1 MIKSL
6 HADFNSV
13 VKAGDVVATIDPE
26 PFKARRDQAASNLE
40 MSKANVARAKTD
52 LAQRK
57 RELDR
62 VKSLVAQQFVS
73 QNDVDVAA
81 TNLQA
86 AEAQV
91 NVAGAQVKQAEA
103 ALNAAELDLKYTV
116 IRSPVNG
123 IVVARN
129 VEVGQ
134 TIAASFATP
143 NLFLIA
149 LDLTKMQVDTN
160 VSESDI
166 GGMTEGKDATFT
178 VDAYPGYQFAGT
190 IRQVRL
196 APINVHNVVTYNVV
210 VSVDNQDLRLKP
222 GMTANVSIVVAQR
235 DAVLKVPN
243 AALRFTPQTGGQAER
258 SVPGG
263 KPTKMKGTEQTAGG
277 GRGATALSRTIWK
290 QGPSGELESIPVQ
303 TGISDGLATEI
314 VSGELSE
321 GELGGR
327 GDRAT
332 QRRSEWKRSASRIWE
347 RRTEGLLAQSWD
359 VGGVGRVRALS
370 VLAQRARSE
379 CARWTRAGE
388 STPTLPSSFEVVK
401 KKLGQIEECLM
412 GSLIE
417 CEDVWKIYRVGD
429 VEVQALRGLSLTI
442 EQGEFV
448 AIMGS
453 SGSGKSTLM
462 NILGCLDQPTKGH
475 YRLNGIEVGH

>member
-1 MIKSL
+1 MRRAVLIIGVLVVGLAIAGYVFFNGERKAPVRYRSAMVERGPIVSLVTATGSINPVVSVQVGTQVSGMIKSL

-13 VKAGDVVATIDPE
+13 VKAGDVVAVIDPE
-26 PFKARRDQAASNLE
+26 PFKARREQAASNLE

-62 VKSLVAQQFVS
+62 VKSLVAQQYVS

-81 TNLQA
+81 TNFQA

-91 NVAGAQVKQAEA
+91 NVAVAQVKQAEA

-166 GGMTEGKDATFT
+166 GGITEGKEAAFT

-196 APINVHNVVTYNVV
+196 APINVLNVVTYNVV

-235 DAVLKVPN
+235 EAVLKVPN
-243 AALRFTPQTGGQAER
+243 AALRFTPQTAGQAER
-258 SVPGG
+258 FTPGG
-263 KPTKMKGTEQTAGG
+263 KLAKMKGTEQTAGA
-277 GRGATALSRTIWK
+277 GRGATTLSRTVW
-290 QGPSGELESIPVQ
+290 QEGPSGELESVPVQ
-303 TGISDGLATEI
+303 TGISDGVATEI

-321 GELGGR
+321 GASVIVGIER
-327 GDRAT
+327 PKGDR
-332 QRRSEWKRSASRIWE
+332 SGSDLPPGFGS
-347 RRTEGLLAQSWD
+347 
-359 VGGVGRVRALS
+359 GG
-370 VLAQRARSE
+370 Q
-379 CARWTRAGE
+379 
-388 STPTLPSSFEVVK
+388 K
-401 KKLGQIEECLM
+401 
-412 GSLIE
+412 
-417 CEDVWKIYRVGD
+417 
-429 VEVQALRGLSLTI
+429 
-442 EQGEFV
+442 
-448 AIMGS
+448 GS
-453 SGSGKSTLM
+453 SRSRGM
-462 NILGCLDQPTKGH
+462 
-475 YRLNGIEVGH
+475 

>member
-1 MIKSL
+1 MRRAILIVSVLAVGIAIGGYVFFNGERKVPVRYRSAAVERGSVVSLVTATGTINPVVSVQVGTQVSGMIKSL

-13 VKAGDVVATIDPE
+13 VKAGDIVAAIDPE

-73 QNDVDVAA
+73 QSDVDIAV
-81 TNLQA
+81 TNFQA
-86 AEAQV
+86 AESQV
-91 NVAGAQVKQAEA
+91 SVAGAQVKQAEA
-103 ALNAAELDLKYTV
+103 ALNAVELDLKYTV

-166 GGMTEGKDATFT
+166 GGITEGTEATFT
-178 VDAYPGYQFAGT
+178 VDAYPGHQFSGT

-196 APINVHNVVTYNVV
+196 APINVQNVVTYNVV
-210 VSVDNQDLRLKP
+210 VNVDNQDLRLKP

-243 AALRFTPQTGGQAER
+243 AALRFTP
-258 SVPGG
+258 P
-263 KPTKMKGTEQTAGG
+263 TAGQPDRFMTSG
-277 GRGATALSRTIWK
+277 QPSIGNGAGRTAGVAKGAVAPTRTVWK
-290 QGPSGELESIPVQ
+290 QEPSGELEPVHVQ

-314 VSGELSE
+314 LSE
-321 GELGGR
+321 GLSEGALVVVGIER
-327 GDRAT
+327 SKGDR
-332 QRRSEWKRSASRIWE
+332 
-347 RRTEGLLAQSWD
+347 
-359 VGGVGRVRALS
+359 
-370 VLAQRARSE
+370 
-379 CARWTRAGE
+379 
-388 STPTLPSSFEVVK
+388 
-401 KKLGQIEECLM
+401 
-412 GSLIE
+412 
-417 CEDVWKIYRVGD
+417 
-429 VEVQALRGLSLTI
+429 
-442 EQGEFV
+442 
-448 AIMGS
+448 
-453 SGSGKSTLM
+453 SGSDLPPGFGSGGQRGPSRNRGT
-462 NILGCLDQPTKGH
+462 
-475 YRLNGIEVGH
+475 

>member
-1 MIKSL
+1 MRRAVMIISVLVVGLTIGGYVFFNGERKAPVRYRSAAVERGPVISLVTATGTINPVVSVQVGTQVSGMIKSL

-13 VKAGDVVATIDPE
+13 VKAGDIVAMIDPE
-26 PFKARRDQAASNLE
+26 PFKARRDQSASNLE
-40 MSKANVARAKTD
+40 MSKANVARARTD

-62 VKSLVAQQFVS
+62 VKSLVAQEFVS
-73 QNDVDVAA
+73 QNDVDIAS
-81 TNLQA
+81 TNFQA

-166 GGMTEGKDATFT
+166 GGIAEGKETTFT
-178 VDAYPGYQFAGT
+178 VDAYPGHQFAGT

-196 APINVHNVVTYNVV
+196 APINVQNVVTYNVV

-243 AALRFTPQTGGQAER
+243 AALRFTPPTAGPPDRTA
-258 SVPGG
+258 GG
-263 KPTKMKGTEQTAGG
+263 KPAKAKGSEQAAGAGKGTMMP
-277 GRGATALSRTIWK
+277 SRTIWK
-290 QGPSGELESIPVQ
+290 LGPTGELDPLHVQ

-314 VSGELSE
+314 VSEELSE
-321 GELGGR
+321 GALVVVGIERSKGERGGS
-327 GDRAT
+327 D
-332 QRRSEWKRSASRIWE
+332 
-347 RRTEGLLAQSWD
+347 
-359 VGGVGRVRALS
+359 
-370 VLAQRARSE
+370 
-379 CARWTRAGE
+379 
-388 STPTLPSSFEVVK
+388 LPPGF
-401 KKLGQIEECLM
+401 
-412 GSLIE
+412 
-417 CEDVWKIYRVGD
+417 
-429 VEVQALRGLSLTI
+429 
-442 EQGEFV
+442 
-448 AIMGS
+448 
-453 SGSGKSTLM
+453 GSGGQRGSTRSRGM
-462 NILGCLDQPTKGH
+462 
-475 YRLNGIEVGH
+475 

>member
-1 MIKSL
+1 LENELMRRAVMIVSVLVVGLTIGGYVFFNGERKAPVRYRSAAVERGPVISLVTATGTINPVVSVQVGTQVSGMIKSL

-13 VKAGDVVATIDPE
+13 VKAGDIVAMIDPE
-26 PFKARRDQAASNLE
+26 PFKARRDQSASNLE
-40 MSKANVARAKTD
+40 MSKANVARARTD

-62 VKSLVAQQFVS
+62 VKSLVAQEFVS
-73 QNDVDVAA
+73 QNDVDIA
-81 TNLQA
+81 TTNFQA
-86 AEAQV
+86 AEAQM

-166 GGMTEGKDATFT
+166 GGIAEGKETTFT
-178 VDAYPGYQFAGT
+178 VDAYPGHQFAGT

-196 APINVHNVVTYNVV
+196 APINVQNVVTYNVV

-243 AALRFTPQTGGQAER
+243 AALRFTPPTAGPSDRTA
-258 SVPGG
+258 GG
-263 KPTKMKGTEQTAGG
+263 KPAKAKGSEQAAGAGKGTMMP
-277 GRGATALSRTIWK
+277 SRTIWK
-290 QGPSGELESIPVQ
+290 LGPTGELDPLHVQ

-314 VSGELSE
+314 VSEELSE
-321 GELGGR
+321 GALVVVGIER
-327 GDRAT
+327 PKGDRAG
-332 QRRSEWKRSASRIWE
+332 S
-347 RRTEGLLAQSWD
+347 D
-359 VGGVGRVRALS
+359 
-370 VLAQRARSE
+370 
-379 CARWTRAGE
+379 
-388 STPTLPSSFEVVK
+388 LPPGF
-401 KKLGQIEECLM
+401 
-412 GSLIE
+412 
-417 CEDVWKIYRVGD
+417 
-429 VEVQALRGLSLTI
+429 
-442 EQGEFV
+442 
-448 AIMGS
+448 
-453 SGSGKSTLM
+453 GSGGQRGPSRNRGM
-462 NILGCLDQPTKGH
+462 
-475 YRLNGIEVGH
+475 

>member
-1 MIKSL
+1 MRRAILIIGVLVVGLAIAGYVFFNGERKVPVRYRSAMVERGPIVSLVTATGSINPVVSVQVGTQVSGMIKSL

-13 VKAGDVVATIDPE
+13 VKAGDVVAVIDPE
-26 PFKARRDQAASNLE
+26 PFKARREQAASNLE

-62 VKSLVAQQFVS
+62 VKSLVAQQYVS

-81 TNLQA
+81 TNFQA

-166 GGMTEGKDATFT
+166 GGMTEGKDTTFT

-196 APINVHNVVTYNVV
+196 APINVLNVVTYNVV

-235 DAVLKVPN
+235 EAVLKVPN
-243 AALRFTPQTGGQAER
+243 AALRFTPQTAGHADR
-258 SVPGG
+258 FMPGSN
-263 KPTKMKGTEQTAGG
+263 PAKMKGPEQTAGA
-277 GRGATALSRTIWK
+277 GRGATPLSRTVW
-290 QGPSGELESIPVQ
+290 QEGPSGELESVPVQ

-321 GELGGR
+321 GASVIVGIDR
-327 GDRAT
+327 PKGDR
-332 QRRSEWKRSASRIWE
+332 SGSDLPPGFGS
-347 RRTEGLLAQSWD
+347 
-359 VGGVGRVRALS
+359 GG
-370 VLAQRARSE
+370 Q
-379 CARWTRAGE
+379 
-388 STPTLPSSFEVVK
+388 K
-401 KKLGQIEECLM
+401 
-412 GSLIE
+412 
-417 CEDVWKIYRVGD
+417 
-429 VEVQALRGLSLTI
+429 
-442 EQGEFV
+442 
-448 AIMGS
+448 GS
-453 SGSGKSTLM
+453 SRNRGM
-462 NILGCLDQPTKGH
+462 
-475 YRLNGIEVGH
+475 

>member
-1 MIKSL
+1 VADGLFVFTEPDRGHFSRVIPFSLVDTMDSKSARELENESMRRAVMIIGVLTVGLTIGGYVFFNGERKVPVRYRSATVERGPVISLVTATGTINPVVSVQVGTQVSGMIKSL

-13 VKAGDVVATIDPE
+13 VKAGDIVAAIDPE

-73 QNDVDVAA
+73 QNDVDVAT

-91 NVAGAQVKQAEA
+91 NVSGAQVKQAEA
-103 ALNAAELDLKYTV
+103 ALSAAELDLKYTV

-166 GGMTEGKDATFT
+166 GGITEGKEATFT

-196 APINVHNVVTYNVV
+196 APINVQNVVTYNVV
-210 VSVDNQDLRLKP
+210 VNVDNQDLRLKP

-235 DAVLKVPN
+235 EAVLKVPN
-243 AALRFTPQTGGQAER
+243 AALRFTPPSAGQADR
-258 SVPGG
+258 STPSG
-263 KPTKMKGTEQTAGG
+263 KPTKEKGAEQTAEA
-277 GRGATALSRTIWK
+277 GRGTIAPSRTIWK
-290 QGPSGELESIPVQ
+290 QGPSGELEPLHVQ

-314 VSGELSE
+314 VSEGLSE
-321 GELGGR
+321 GALVVVGIER
-327 GDRAT
+327 PKGDRSGSDLPPGFGSGG
-332 QRRSEWKRSASRIWE
+332 QR
-347 RRTEGLLAQSWD
+347 
-359 VGGVGRVRALS
+359 
-370 VLAQRARSE
+370 
-379 CARWTRAGE
+379 
-388 STPTLPSSFEVVK
+388 
-401 KKLGQIEECLM
+401 
-412 GSLIE
+412 
-417 CEDVWKIYRVGD
+417 
-429 VEVQALRGLSLTI
+429 
-442 EQGEFV
+442 
-448 AIMGS
+448 GS
-453 SGSGKSTLM
+453 SRNRGM
-462 NILGCLDQPTKGH
+462 
-475 YRLNGIEVGH
+475 

>member
-1 MIKSL
+1 LEKVSMRRAILIMSVLAVGLAIGGYVFFNGERKVPVRYRSAAVERGAVISLVTATGTINPVVSVQVGTQVSGMIKSL

-13 VKAGDVVATIDPE
+13 VKAGDIVAVIDAE
-26 PFKARRDQAASNLE
+26 PIRARRDQAASNLE
-40 MSKANVARAKTD
+40 MAKANIARARTD

-62 VKSLVAQQFVS
+62 VKSLVSQEFVS

-81 TNLQA
+81 TNFQA
-86 AEAQV
+86 AEAQL

-103 ALNAAELDLKYTV
+103 ALNAVELDLKYTV

-166 GGMTEGKDATFT
+166 GGITEGKEATFT
-178 VDAYPGYQFAGT
+178 VDAYPGYPFSGT

-196 APINVHNVVTYNVV
+196 APINVQNVVTYNVV
-210 VSVDNQDLRLKP
+210 VSVNNQDLRLKP

-243 AALRFTPQTGGQAER
+243 AALRFTPPTAGQADR
-258 SVPGG
+258 STSSGTPSKG
-263 KPTKMKGTEQTAGG
+263 KGVEQAAGV

-290 QGPSGELESIPVQ
+290 QGASGELESMQVQ

-314 VSGELSE
+314 VSEGLSE
-321 GELGGR
+321 GALVVVGIER
-327 GDRAT
+327 PKGDRSGNDLPPGFGSGG
-332 QRRSEWKRSASRIWE
+332 QR
-347 RRTEGLLAQSWD
+347 
-359 VGGVGRVRALS
+359 
-370 VLAQRARSE
+370 
-379 CARWTRAGE
+379 
-388 STPTLPSSFEVVK
+388 
-401 KKLGQIEECLM
+401 
-412 GSLIE
+412 
-417 CEDVWKIYRVGD
+417 
-429 VEVQALRGLSLTI
+429 
-442 EQGEFV
+442 
-448 AIMGS
+448 GS
-453 SGSGKSTLM
+453 SRNRGM
-462 NILGCLDQPTKGH
+462 
-475 YRLNGIEVGH
+475 